1 MLYQWH
7 TCRESKDGSMAR
19 KHKLPK
25 RIGGVKIPKEWR
37 RTAEDVLDRVDT
49 PIAREL
55 AATAA
60 VAIGAAI
67 ARAEAA
73 RQARQEAS
81 RPEAAPGEP
90 VQSDPTAKAAEK
102 SPNMEA
108 AGAKFAATAAGL
120 AATALDGWLNKRVRP
135 ANAPG
140 DRPVTPPPGAAS
152 H

>member
-1 MLYQWH
+1 
-7 TCRESKDGSMAR
+7 MAR

-73 RQARQEAS
+73 RQTRQEAAG
-81 RPEAAPGEP
+81 RPAAAQGESARP
-90 VQSDPTAKAAEK
+90 DPTAKASEK

-135 ANAPG
+135 AHAPG
-140 DRPVTPPPGAAS
+140 DRPVTPPPGTAP